1 MRISV
6 TSEVLALGRKRK
18 NGGADGGDKVINKAR
33 QALQDKGCQVLITNR
48 QQEMLDY
55 IAGLVGP
62 GNGAVMAGFDLAREL
77 NIKEGLQQRGVAVQD
92 TPGCGKD
99 AILAARVGI
108 TGIDA
113 VVTETGTLLLV
124 ENDGD
129 SRMASNMPPV
139 HVAVVGADAVVKE
152 LADGW
157 ARVRAVSRARY
168 NVPLARYVTAI
179 SGPSRTAD
187 IELKMALGMHGP
199 GEVHVIL
206 WQS

>member
-1 MRISV
+1 MGSK
-6 TSEVLALGRKRK
+6 SK
-18 NGGADGGDKVINKAR
+18 NNGPDGEDQVMNKVR
-33 QALQDKGCQVLITNR
+33 QALQGKGCQVLITDR
-48 QQEMLDY
+48 RQEMLDY

-62 GNGAVMAGFDLAREL
+62 GDGAVMAGFDLAREL
-77 NIKEGLQQRGVAVQD
+77 NIKDGLQQRGVAVQD

-99 AILAARVGI
+99 TILAARVGI

-113 VVTETGTLLLV
+113 VVSETGTLLLV

-129 SRMASNMPPV
+129 ARMASNMPPV
-139 HVAVVGADAVVKE
+139 HVAVVGADAVVQE

-157 ARVRAVSRARY
+157 AKVREVSRARY
-168 NVPLARYVTAI
+168 NVSLARYVTAI

-187 IELKMALGMHGP
+187 IEFKMALGMHGP

>member
-1 MRISV
+1 MGS
-6 TSEVLALGRKRK
+6 KRK
-18 NGGADGGDKVINKAR
+18 NGAPDGEDKVLHSVR
-33 QALQDKGCQVLITNR
+33 LALQEKGCQVLVTER
-48 QQEMLDY
+48 RQEMLDY
-55 IAGLVGP
+55 IAGLAGP
-62 GNGAVMAGFDLAREL
+62 GEGTVMAGFDLAGEL
-77 NIKEGLQQRGVAVQD
+77 NIKEGLQQRGVSVRN
-92 TPGCGKD
+92 TPECGRE
-99 AILAARVGI
+99 AILTARVGI

-129 SRMASNMPPV
+129 ARMVSNMPPV
-139 HVAVVGADAVVKE
+139 HVAVVGADAVVND

-157 ARVRAVSRARY
+157 ARVREVSRARY

-179 SGPSRTAD
+179 SGPSRTGD
-187 IELKMALGMHGP
+187 IEFTIALGMHGP